1 MNKWLLPVGFLLIIV
16 FVLSVAAVIVERM
29 DTINAE
35 VDKIVNQHN
44 VKVGH
49 IMTMYTSARERS
61 VSMLKMM
68 TMEDPF
74 EREEEYDY
82 FNSLATRFA
91 VARLAILDMDMAED
105 EHRLIDEHGDLV
117 RIALGHQN
125 VVIDHLASD
134 DFEAAEQELL
144 TKAIPTQNNVLDKL
158 TEIVDYHTQA
168 AKQTLDSARNHS
180 RESVIF
186 IILLALTAVV
196 LCIGIAWYVVRSL
209 KTRQQELHE
218 YNVTLEQRVHER
230 TAELENAYQEL
241 KNSQAQL
248 VHSEKMASL
257 GQMTAGIAHEIKNP
271 LNFINNFSETSRELI
286 EDLSTSLKEIRGQLP
301 AEQLEYIDALINDLQ
316 SDLGKIE
323 NHGKRADGIVRSMLM
338 HARESG
344 SHRESTN
351 INQLVEEN
359 LNLAFHSERARS
371 KGFNIDLDTRYAED
385 AGELSIEPQE
395 VSRVLLNLFSNG
407 FHATEERRAQE
418 EEAGYRPR
426 LSVCTERDD
435 NHVVIEISDNG
446 VGMPEDVRSKIFE
459 PFFTTKSTGEGTGL
473 GLSMSYDIIRQ
484 SYGGDLEVDSTPG
497 QGSRFRITL
506 PLTSSMAENNVE
518 RQMP

>member
-1 MNKWLLPVGFLLIIV
+1 MNKWLLPVGFLLVIV

-29 DTINAE
+29 DTINAD

-91 VARLAILDMDMAED
+91 VARLALLDMKMSVD
-105 EHRLIDEHGDLV
+105 ERRLIDEHGDLV

-125 VVIDHLASD
+125 VVIDLLAGD
-134 DFEAAEQELL
+134 DFDAAEQVLL
-144 TKAIPTQNNVLDKL
+144 SEAIPTQNNVLDKL
-158 TEIVDYHTQA
+158 TEIVDYHTKA
-168 AKQTLDSARNHS
+168 AKQTLASARNHS

-186 IILLALTAVV
+186 ISLLALTAVV

-209 KTRQQELHE
+209 KTHQDELRE
-218 YNVTLEQRVHER
+218 YNIRLEQRVHER
-230 TAELENAYQEL
+230 TAELEDAYQEL
-241 KNSQAQL
+241 KNSQTQL

-286 EDLSTSLKEIRGQLP
+286 DDLDSSLQEVRSQLS
-301 AEQLEYIDALINDLQ
+301 AEQIEYIDGLIDDLQ

-371 KGFNIDLDTRYAED
+371 KGFNIELISQYAD
-385 AGELSIEPQE
+385 NVGELNIEPQE
-395 VSRVLLNLFSNG
+395 VSRVLLNLFSNA
-407 FHATEERRAQE
+407 FHATEERRARDT
-418 EEAGYRPR
+418 EAHYAPKLIVR
-426 LSVCTERDD
+426 TARDTD
-435 NHVVIEISDNG
+435 QVRIEITDNG
-446 VGMPEDVRSKIFE
+446 AGMPDDVCRKIFE
-459 PFFTTKSTGEGTGL
+459 PFFTTKATGEGTGL

-484 SYGGDLEVDSTPG
+484 SYGGNLEVDSTVG
-497 QGSRFRITL
+497 QGSCFLITL
-506 PLTSSMAENNVE
+506 PTESASVDDAGA
-518 RQMP
+518 R